1 MALTLNI
8 EPQEE
13 EATPNKPKKIISH
26 QQETDIE
33 HRGFL
38 LRPRYGGDINVFAV
52 SPEAQKATKATGM
65 EITMPQCYVADWEC
79 TIEEIKAQIDELLP
93 SINTPSTSPQSP
105 KALPGFESVDPS
117 RISTR
122 PELFQPRDLPSGQDH
137 DPERVRQIVERWNP
151 DRFDPITVAKDPD
164 NPDGFIVIAG
174 HHRLEAAKQVAVEN
188 IPVKILNGD
197 INDEQTRIRL
207 QTEADLSN
215 YAVSAPGLK
224 EQVTTV
230 KRLRSQAWDTSRI
243 ADEMRVKKGRV
254 EELGYLALMP
264 PTVLDSIS
272 QHKQLQP
279 IAMEIG
285 RGVEKYD
292 LDPENAE
299 AIYKKLLEGYAE
311 TGKVPNRHVVREQL
325 ATSHQKAVNR
335 GADLGR
341 LPGFGEAPDQ
351 AQFSEDIKAES
362 KRVAQ
367 IKQIK
372 ARLTSCEALASELG
386 VDIEQ
391 VKEAAGTR
399 LDSLS
404 SDEEVKARSKLETP
418 RAEPEVETEQPKPS
432 LTLFSKKVDKDPEPL
447 EWKTPKAE
455 QGIMTLFSGKEKP
468 AKAKTSGT
476 KTTAKRSKDNE
487 SPPEMF
493 SAPPVVSITPLTAKG
508 EAKAQGLA
516 GLIAEKTGLPV
527 QIQSRPGN
535 RKVHRHVHSSPE
547 CPSKTQRTSKKHP
560 WLRKTE
566 RKSKS

>member
-1 MALTLNI
+1 MALTLNNKP
-8 EPQEE
+8 EEE
-13 EATPNKPKKIISH
+13 EATTG
-26 QQETDIE
+26 ETNM
-33 HRGFL
+33 F
-38 LRPRYGGDINVFAV
+38 GDSV
-52 SPEAQKATKATGM
+52 
-65 EITMPQCYVADWEC
+65 
-79 TIEEIKAQIDELLP
+79 
-93 SINTPSTSPQSP
+93 NTPPQSP

-117 RISTR
+117 RIRTR

-151 DRFDPITVAKDPD
+151 DRFDPITVAEDPD
-164 NPDGFIVIAG
+164 NEDGFIVIAG

-188 IPVKILNGD
+188 IPVKILKGN

-224 EQVTTV
+224 EQISTV
-230 KRLRSQAWDTSRI
+230 KRLQGQSWDTHRI

-299 AIYKKLLEGYAE
+299 AIYKKLLEGYEE

-325 ATSHQKAVNR
+325 ATSHQKAINR

-341 LPGFGEAPDQ
+341 LPGFGEAADQ

-362 KRVAQ
+362 NRVAE
-367 IKQIK
+367 IKQTK

-386 VDIEQ
+386 IDIEQ

-404 SDEEVKARSKLETP
+404 TDEEVKARSKLETP
-418 RAEPEVETEQPKPS
+418 RAEPEVKTEQPKPS
-432 LTLFSKKVDKDPEPL
+432 ITLFSKKVDKDPEPL

-468 AKAKTSGT
+468 AKAKTLES
-476 KTTAKRSKDNE
+476 KPAVKRSKDSE
-487 SPPEMF
+487 SFPEI
-493 SAPPVVSITPLTAKG
+493 STAPPVVSITPLTAKG
-508 EAKAQGLA
+508 EDKAHALA

-535 RKVHRHVHSSPE
+535 RKFHRHVHESPE
-547 CPSKTQRTSKKHP
+547 CATKTQRTSKKHP